1 MKDEIKVVIR
11 DLVIHKLRR
20 VMRSGMMRN
29 AGIYEIVGQRRC
41 GTNKN
46 GDIGGRYDE
55 IRDVV

>member
-1 MKDEIKVVIR
+1 MIYEI
-11 DLVIHKLRR
+11 LG
-20 VMRSGMMRN
+20 VMRSCMIRN
-29 AGIYEIVGQRRC
+29 VGIYEIVGQRRC